1 MFFCYLVVRREQ
13 ITAGGGVDV
22 VLVSDTQGLCLI
34 SVGQELEALVGHLSK
49 RRVDSLLMLVPFRH

>member
-49 RRVDSLLMLVPFRH
+49 RRVDSL